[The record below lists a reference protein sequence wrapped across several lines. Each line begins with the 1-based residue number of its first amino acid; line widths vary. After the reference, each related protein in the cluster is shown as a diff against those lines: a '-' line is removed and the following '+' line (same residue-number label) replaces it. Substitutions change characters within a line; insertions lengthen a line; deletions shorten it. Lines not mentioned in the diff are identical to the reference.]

1 MHHMGR
7 IADEGEAGRDEG
19 ARRAEAQRIGNER
32 TFEAKPAELMAE
44 APRDLADELAFA
56 ERQKPFRLRDAL
68 RPDDRGAPTLERQDR
83 EWAAGKEMLIGASV
97 MLALMRDRR
106 GEAELLVFPGDPA
119 DPREFAAERARAI
132 GRDEQ
137 RGRDHAP

>member
-44 APRDLADELAFA
+44 APRALA

-83 EWAAGKEMLIGASV
+83 ERAAGEEMLIGASV
-97 MLALMRDRR
+97 MLAFMRDRR

-119 DPREFAAERARAI
+119 DPREFAA
-132 GRDEQ
+132 
-137 RGRDHAP
+137 